1 MKYIYLILVCVFS
14 KAMFSQTKSYT
25 LSVYYDIN
33 RTEPVDHFKKVDSM
47 YSAWSGNRYSV
58 RIVGYADY
66 LFSDNYNLSLSTKRA
81 EILSDYLKKKKGPV
95 NLVILGFEGK
105 GEKQS
110 TASAS
115 KEGEPRQ
122 RRVDICV
129 REEIFKKI
137 GTRENKTQIDSV
149 VKKIPAKPEE
159 KTIVH
164 TSSQKKIE
172 ELKKGESLTI
182 EGLNFIP
189 GRHIPVKSAMP
200 VLEKLLKTMKSNPN
214 LKIEIQG
221 HICCIF
227 DHEDGYDYD
236 THDMKLSTNRAMVVF
251 NYLVKNGI
259 DKERLTYKG
268 YGRTQ
273 PKIEIERSEEDE
285 QANRRVDIK
294 VLEN

>member
-1 MKYIYLILVCVFS
+1 MKYIYLLLVFVFS
-14 KAMFSQTKSYT
+14 ACLNGQSKTYT
-25 LSVYYDIN
+25 VSLYYDIN
-33 RTEPVDHFKKVDSM
+33 QVKPIDNFKKVDSM
-47 YSAWSGNRYSV
+47 YSSWTKNKYSV
-58 RIVGYADY
+58 KIVGYADY
-66 LFSDNYNLSLSTKRA
+66 LFSDHYNFTLSKKRA
-81 EILSDYLKKKKGPV
+81 DIVREYLNKKEGTANV
-95 NLVILGFEGK
+95 VIQDVEGM

-110 TASAS
+110 TAADS
-115 KEGEPRQ
+115 KEGEPQQ

-129 REEIFKKI
+129 SEEGFKKI
-137 GTRENKTQIDSV
+137 GSRENKVHKDTVIQ
-149 VKKIPAKPEE
+149 KQKPAAKE
-159 KTIVH
+159 KMQVH
-164 TSSQKKIE
+164 SSSEKKIE
-172 ELKKGESLTI
+172 ELQKGESLTI

-200 VLEKLLKTMKSNPN
+200 VLEKLLKTMKENPN

-221 HICCIF
+221 HICCIY
-227 DHEDGYDYD
+227 EGNDGYDYD

-259 DKERLTYKG
+259 DKDRLTYKG